1 MVIHDV
7 IVYYHHNQ
15 FFIPSQDIISPLF
28 LLSSAM
34 IREETKQ
41 NKTVYIVSFF
51 WKASELRHNYPCV
64 GAFSVTEKF

>member
-41 NKTVYIVSFF
+41 NKTVYILFHSSGKPLNCDIITHVL
-51 WKASELRHNYPCV
+51 EL
-64 GAFSVTEKF
+64 FL